1 MSEILSKAKEIESK
15 LIKDRRYLHKN
26 AEVGFD
32 LPMTTEYIKRT
43 LQSIGCEVYEC
54 GKSGVYTIIGNK
66 KASYCILLRA
76 DTDALPL
83 FEESAE
89 EFSSAK
95 NMHACGHDMHTAMLL
110 GAARILKPLENE
122 LLRPVKL
129 LFQPA
134 EETLSGAKN
143 MVDGG
148 ILEDPKVTAAFMLHV
163 TVGSP
168 LPTGSLIVSSAGV
181 SAPSADYFEIEIT
194 GKGCHG
200 AMPNTGIDPI
210 TAAAHIITALDT
222 VKTRELSLYD
232 ASALTIG
239 SIFAGSAHNII
250 PDKAIIKGTLR
261 AFDEAVR
268 DTMKAAVVRIS
279 KNTAKALKSHAN
291 VTFPVGCPSLNNDEI
306 LSKKAYNLLS
316 KEIGE
321 AFVFSSEKVAKIS
334 GINQK
339 SSGSEDF
346 AFYSQ
351 LVPSLMIGISAG
363 SADEGY
369 TVPLHHPKVK
379 LNEDALV
386 YGSAVL
392 ATLALKI

>member
-1 MSEILSKAKEIESK
+1 MKK
-15 LIKDRRYLHKN
+15 LIIDTMGSDF
-26 AEVGFD
+26 GFE
-32 LPMTTEYIKRT
+32 P
-43 LQSIGCEVYEC
+43 
-54 GKSGVYTIIGNK
+54 
-66 KASYCILLRA
+66 
-76 DTDALPL
+76 
-83 FEESAE
+83 
-89 EFSSAK
+89 
-95 NMHACGHDMHTAMLL
+95 
-110 GAARILKPLENE
+110 
-122 LLRPVKL
+122 
-129 LFQPA
+129 
-134 EETLSGAKN
+134 
-143 MVDGG
+143 
-148 ILEDPKVTAAFMLHV
+148 
-163 TVGSP
+163 
-168 LPTGSLIVSSAGV
+168 IV
-181 SAPSADYFEIEIT
+181 
-194 GKGCHG
+194 
-200 AMPNTGIDPI
+200 
-210 TAAAHIITALDT
+210 
-222 VKTRELSLYD
+222 
-232 ASALTIG
+232 
-239 SIFAGSAHNII
+239 
-250 PDKAIIKGTLR
+250 KGTLR

-363 SADEGY
+363 SEDEGY